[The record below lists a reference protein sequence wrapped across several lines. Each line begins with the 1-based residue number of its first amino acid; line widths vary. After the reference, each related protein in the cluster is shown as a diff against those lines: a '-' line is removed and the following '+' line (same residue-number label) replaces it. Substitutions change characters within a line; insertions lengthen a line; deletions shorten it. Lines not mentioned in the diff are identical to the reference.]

1 MLTDFRQHFYLGESE
16 CVFCGAFSPN
26 EENDPCLS
34 RSEIGKFL
42 AGVRD
47 EKRGRK
53 IVNKREA
60 ESGVVVG
67 G

>member
-1 MLTDFRQHFYLGESE
+1 MLTDFRQHFFSAEAN
-16 CVFCGAFSPN
+16 CVFCGAFGPN

-34 RSEIGKFL
+34 RSEIGKYL

-47 EKRGRK
+47 EKRGKR
-53 IVNKREA
+53 IGNQREA